1 MSPLN
6 TKVLLQAYFI
16 HLANIKNCDLV
27 EFFLDSKIAS
37 KNHIR
42 LTHIHDRF
50 IKDKWYIKTL
60 EVIFYIKGKLN
71 HKLNVCTDEP
81 TLSKQ

>member
-1 MSPLN
+1 MQN
-6 TKVLLQAYFI
+6 TTKYWSIIAGIFYI
-16 HLANIKNCDLV
+16 YIANIKICDLV

-37 KNHIR
+37 KNYIR

-60 EVIFYIKGKLN
+60 EVIFYIKGKL
-71 HKLNVCTDEP
+71 KP
-81 TLSKQ
+81 

>member
-6 TKVLLQAYFI
+6 TEILLQAYFLYI
-16 HLANIKNCDLV
+16 ANIKVCDLV

-37 KNHIR
+37 KNYIR

-50 IKDKWYIKTL
+50 IKDK
-60 EVIFYIKGKLN
+60 
-71 HKLNVCTDEP
+71 
-81 TLSKQ
+81 

>member
-1 MSPLN
+1 MQMSPLN
-6 TKVLLQAYFI
+6 TEILLQAYFLYI
-16 HLANIKNCDLV
+16 ANIKICDLV

-37 KNHIR
+37 KNYIR

-60 EVIFYIKGKLN
+60 EVIFYIKGKL
-71 HKLNVCTDEP
+71 KP
-81 TLSKQ
+81 

>member
-1 MSPLN
+1 MQMSPLS
-6 TKVLLQAYFI
+6 TEVLLQAYFLHI
-16 HLANIKNCDLV
+16 ANIKIFDLV

-37 KNHIR
+37 ENYIR

-60 EVIFYIKGKLN
+60 EVMFYIKGKL
-71 HKLNVCTDEP
+71 KP
-81 TLSKQ
+81 